1 MGIYRHLNIKALP
14 QFHEEFISECQFSR
28 RLRPETLR
36 GYKSVFRMFLLVMPE
51 VTDVDSLTPD
61 MMKEFFKRIETRKR
75 KLGKNLIKSGVRDS
89 TIKTYWNKLNCF
101 FDWLLTNNNIS
112 RNPLENIRPPEPV
125 YDNSLALENC
135 DIEKIFAAI
144 TLHSQNVFMLRR
156 DLLMVNLLLFCG
168 LRKGE
173 FISLQV
179 RDIDLDKGMLTVR
192 GETSKSKK
200 TRHIPIHRTLMLHL
214 QEYVTERN
222 KHKFKTSYLI
232 VSSNGDHRLT
242 VHGLKH
248 WVKRLNE
255 SSGVRFH
262 LHRFRHTF
270 ACNLATANVG
280 LIKIQKLMGHTDPKM
295 TATYLRSIST
305 EDLRDD
311 IDKLSI

>member
-1 MGIYRHLNIKALP
+1 MKKEL
-14 QFHEEFISECQFSR
+14 QEFHEEFISECQFSR
-28 RLRPETLR
+28 RLRPDTLR
-36 GYKSVFRMFLLVMPE
+36 GYKSVFKMFLLLMPE
-51 VTDVDSLTPD
+51 VTNTDGLTPD
-61 MMKEFFKRIETRKR
+61 MMKEFFKRIETRK
-75 KLGKNLIKSGVRDS
+75 KKVGKNTIKSGVKDS
-89 TIKTYWNKLNCF
+89 TVKTYWNKLNCF
-101 FDWLLTNNNIS
+101 FEWLLANKDIPK
-112 RNPLENIRPPEPV
+112 NPLENIKPPEPA
-125 YDNSLALENC
+125 YNDSRALVSS

-144 TLHSQNVFMLRR
+144 TLHSHNALLLKRDMLI
-156 DLLMVNLLLFCG
+156 VNLLLFCG
-168 LRKGE
+168 VRKGE

-179 RDIDLDKGMLTVR
+179 RDIDMEKGMLTIR
-192 GETSKSKK
+192 GETSKSKM

-214 QEYVTERN
+214 QEYIIERN
-222 KHKFKTSYLI
+222 KHRYYTPYLI
-232 VSSNGDHRLT
+232 VSSNGDSGLT

-248 WVKRLNE
+248 WVERLNE
-255 SSGVRFH
+255 TSGVKFH